1 MESHGVPEGY
11 ISVAWPALLLNS
23 EKTKVVNIKNKKIPR
38 PAKHSLLFLPM
49 FECSKF
55 SQIISEGSLQN
66 LVSVS
71 FPSNTNGL

>member
-1 MESHGVPEGY
+1 MHGAPVGY
-11 ISVAWPALLLNS
+11 ISVAWPAFALKR
-23 EKTKVVNIKNKKIPR
+23 EKMIVVKIKNIVMKI
-38 PAKHSLLFLPM
+38 PAKHSLPFLEI